1 MATAVSAAD
10 DAEFAFNLLSD
21 IAPVLALFGE
31 QFARQ
36 FMSESL
42 IWYDHLIFAM
52 VPLGII
58 TAITGAIRVHGPQ
71 VARSFIG
78 RARETR
84 ALSEIELMSSTS
96 QEVCELFNGSSIIRA
111 MGRPKITQFLIFPK
125 HYDNLEGRYKKFDF
139 QLRDTEPVSEP
150 EDRSCGIHSLES
162 VISKDVELMKFGRY
176 QSLSTA
182 SFQEYVKRTLR
193 FFGSITSREKTPESD
208 TEGQKPKASTDA
220 KCYNNGLKATSQ
232 PSEPPQGPPNLQLNL
247 SSDYEDQGWFKKG
260 GEIILAAIVAFF
272 LQTGVIAFAGVTTY
286 YLSPR
291 YPDLLESKIYGF
303 PCYVAGSILL
313 SIGTGLCS
321 IIVEH
326 STIEHC
332 WELVEDVESPKG
344 DAPRKKNQP
353 RLVWIQQNQTVND
366 QGFSGFVIL
375 AGAKPHVITS
385 RRNPVKRPQYQTAL
399 KPQSS
404 QGTAVSKT
412 SNVEEEQD
420 SFWEW
425 LTVAAALSAG
435 IGFTAQFMGLRGLA
449 FPCSIAQLLGVFVMA
464 LIRAGVRRRLG
475 RVPVNY
481 HALSG
486 HELDFLATQIALSP
500 KFRNFLWYSKEKVG
514 QPETERPRSEPC
526 QWKISAPNPG
536 QPTPFLFRAPEK
548 LMKLESPEYSGFKDD
563 KSPSSQQLVR
573 VRERL
578 GDLCAWTSR
587 SSESAL
593 SLAQSIELFMNTF
606 FPISTGN
613 KEDNEDDQAMK
624 SFKWLIEATKPTT
637 TKTYEEHDFIQILVE
652 NPAAGGKKSWKVD
665 IGKIDAAL
673 SLWMATIEKERSHGT
688 DQTSEPVDFDISAD
702 QSPSEW
708 RRTKVGDDPNYTF
721 CRIVGDNLEDEALKR
736 DISWWVDSFVAEQCD
751 PLGQENDYDD
761 NQQRWNPARNND
773 ADLVIGFSGTSDNG
787 ILIPTHD
794 KSKTDLLICIAVARE
809 LAIASKA
816 SLPVI
821 LAQHLFTSFMWTIA
835 SRLPKNILTKD
846 QHEIIVDG
854 SQTFDSY
861 SFGRTWLRAKL
872 SHRKL
877 STTVRKMESFG
888 LGSSTDILLC
898 IIPALSSQ
906 RILPSQEIL
915 KFMPRVGPEQGWGEV
930 AICYKKLLETVK
942 VGKVAEDDRFNA
954 SIFTAAMDF
963 VFLATEPYDEL
974 IKPSTELDEEL
985 KNLVQNLIGPRF
997 SGIMEKL
1004 VPFYRL
1010 QRRQR
1015 MLRGMLQRFQAL
1027 EGMSQCLEIFERDDP
1042 LDEIFAKNVVGFTPK
1057 HLKARSTIG
1066 FFQFIH
1072 SVRQTIT
1079 KGEKDSEERDIFGCT
1094 PYYYCCLLEDMLY
1107 HSFFLWT
1114 LQERVRGLIKLV
1126 DNLGRSPIHIA
1137 AREGMHQSLE
1147 QVFGELSNEGK
1158 RHVARTSGLD
1168 GMTYLHLIARSGDL
1182 ACLELITPWVK
1193 PLLSKPDSWGR
1204 HPLHIAAKFENYD
1217 FALKLLEMGA
1227 RFDRVDETGRTPLD
1241 YYVDRRKDRSGKS
1254 DEVPLGTNLFEK
1266 FLDLAIE
1273 DPHCLY
1279 SNGKTFL
1286 HSAIE
1291 ISDERTIHKLLQK
1304 FRIEARDNDERT
1316 ALHYAI
1322 LAGRS
1327 SMAQA
1332 LIKGKVYDQEMMAA
1346 DTSTPDAH
1354 NMTPLMMAVK
1364 NNLVEVAELL
1374 LDWLGLKSAHEND
1387 KHDKTMLHYAGGMDI
1402 AKCLI
1407 GKGWSPLTTDPD
1419 GRTALHV
1426 AISARNEPLALYLFE
1441 VDRVQQDPFDKHKES
1456 LLVTACKSGASAVD
1470 PRIISKFPKIINVED
1485 EEYHKPPISWACWNG
1500 HSVIVKTLVDH
1511 NEIDVNM
1518 AVELPDRDKYGRFKG
1533 YTPLHFAVQAKS
1545 GLCVEQLLRHP
1556 DINLGLMDEFDQTPL
1571 QMARDGGCQETARLL
1586 LQDKQTTDEERM
1598 SFVKEFVYCS
1608 SSVFYHIVSDVLG
1621 SFQNKG
1627 LVHKFMLW
1635 LADSLA
1641 TTHLPTSLTLFGDRL
1656 KEGSWNELSL
1666 PYHVAILLDDV
1677 DLVKRLREHH
1687 VNEEARDEDNWSWV
1701 DYARRFDRNNKFT
1714 SLVRD
1719 MQSLQV
1725 HAEPTALVSTDL
1737 PNSIEITACRAYG
1750 HINCSQAHDVRVTEE
1765 IEDEQY
1771 VCMRSKHCVSPYD
1784 KSFYFEIEIHND
1796 SVSHIVGIG
1805 FCGAN
1810 NDKNEFPGWRHRSW
1824 GYHGNDGGLYI
1835 EGNQA
1840 NPSSDFGESGTFA
1853 SGDVV
1858 GVCLNTETG
1867 QGFCTRNGKMLKMGN
1882 AFKLPD
1888 RRFNYGKLYPCVW
1901 LFLGPGG
1908 MGLHFTVNFGNTE
1921 LHPFKYPGSFEFI

>member
-1 MATAVSAAD
+1 MTMSLRLLLLAVMATAVSAAD

-42 IWYDHLIFAM
+42 TWYDHLIFAM
-52 VPLGII
+52 VPLGIL

-111 MGRPKITQFLIFPK
+111 MGRPKITQFLVFPEL
-125 HYDNLEGRYKKFDF
+125 YDTLEERYKKLDF
-139 QLRDTEPVSEP
+139 PLRDTEPVSER
-150 EDRSCGIHSLES
+150 EDSSCGIHSLES
-162 VISKDVELMKFGRY
+162 AISKDVKLMNFGRY
-176 QSLSTA
+176 QSRSTA
-182 SFQEYVKRTLR
+182 LFQEYLKRTLR

-208 TEGQKPKASTDA
+208 TEEQKPKASTDA
-220 KCYNNGLKATSQ
+220 KCYNNGPKATSQ
-232 PSEPPQGPPNLQLNL
+232 PAKPPQGPPNLQLNL

-260 GEIILAAIVAFF
+260 GEIILAAIVALF

-291 YPDLLESKIYGF
+291 YPDLLESKVYGF
-303 PCYVAGSILL
+303 PCYVAGSFLL

-332 WELVEDVESPKG
+332 WELVKGVETPK
-344 DAPRKKNQP
+344 DDDLMKKDQP

-375 AGAKPHVITS
+375 AGAKPRVITS
-385 RRNPVKRPQYQTAL
+385 RRNPVKRPQSQAVL
-399 KPQSS
+399 KSQSS

-412 SNVEEEQD
+412 SNIEEEQD
-420 SFWEW
+420 RFWEW
-425 LTVAAALSAG
+425 LTVAAALFAG

-449 FPCSIAQLLGVFVMA
+449 FPCSIAQLLGIFVMA
-464 LIRAGVRRRLG
+464 LVRAGVRRRLG
-475 RVPVNY
+475 RVPVNFP
-481 HALSG
+481 ALSG

-514 QPETERPRSEPC
+514 LLETERPRSEPC
-526 QWKISAPNPG
+526 QWKISAPDPG
-536 QPTPFLFRAPEK
+536 QPTPFLFRTPEK
-548 LMKLESPEYSGFKDD
+548 LMKLESPEYSGLKDD

-578 GDLCAWTSR
+578 GDLCTWASR

-606 FPISTGN
+606 FPLPTGD
-613 KEDNEDDQAMK
+613 KEDVENDQGMK

-637 TKTYEEHDFIQILVE
+637 TKTYEEHDFIQIPVE
-652 NPAAGGKKSWKVD
+652 VPAGGAKKNWKVD

-673 SLWMATIEKERSHGT
+673 SLWMATIEKERSHDT
-688 DQTSEPVDFDISAD
+688 NQTSELVDCVNSAD

-708 RRTKVGDDPNYTF
+708 RRTKVGDDPKYSF

-736 DISWWVDSFVAEQCD
+736 DISWWVDSFVAEQCG
-751 PLGQENDYDD
+751 PWGQENVDDY
-761 NQQRWNPARNND
+761 NEQRWNPARNNSV
-773 ADLVIGFSGTSDNG
+773 DLVIGFSGTSDNA
-787 ILIPTHD
+787 I
-794 KSKTDLLICIAVARE
+794 ARE

-816 SLPVI
+816 PLPVI
-821 LAQHLFTSFMWTIA
+821 LAQHLFTSFMWSIA
-835 SRLPKNILTKD
+835 SQLPKDILTRD

-877 STTVRKMESFG
+877 STIVRKMESFG

-898 IIPALSSQ
+898 IIPALSSH

-915 KFMPRVGPEQGWGEV
+915 KFMPRVGPEQRWGEV

-942 VGKVAEDDRFNA
+942 VGKVAEDDRFNV

-985 KNLVQNLIGPRF
+985 ENLVQSLIGPRF

-1004 VPFYRL
+1004 VPFYHL
-1010 QRRQR
+1010 QRRQK
-1015 MLRGMLQRFQAL
+1015 MLRGMLQRFQGL
-1027 EGMSQCLEIFERDDP
+1027 EGMSQCLKIFEGDDP
-1042 LDEIFAKNVVGFTPK
+1042 LDEIFATNVVGFTPN
-1057 HLKARSTIG
+1057 HLKVRSTTG
-1066 FFQFIH
+1066 FIDFIF
-1072 SVRQTIT
+1072 SISQKIK

-1094 PYYYCCLLEDMLY
+1094 PYYYFCLLGDTFHL
-1107 HSFFLWT
+1107 SFFSWT
-1114 LQERVRGLIKLV
+1114 LQERVRGLPKLV
-1126 DNLGRSPIHIA
+1126 DNLGCSPIHIA

-1147 QVFGELSNEGK
+1147 QVFEKLGNEGK
-1158 RHVARTSGLD
+1158 GQVARTSGLD
-1168 GMTYLHLIARSGDL
+1168 GMSYLHLIARSGNLD
-1182 ACLELITPWVK
+1182 CLKLITPWVK
-1193 PLLSKPDSWGR
+1193 PLLSKRDSWGR
-1204 HPLHIAAKFENYD
+1204 QPLHIAAKFENYD

-1227 RFDRVDETGRTPLD
+1227 RFDQVDETGRTPVD
-1241 YYVDRRKDRSGKS
+1241 YYVDRRKCRSGKS

-1266 FLDLAIE
+1266 FLELAME
-1273 DPHCLY
+1273 DPHRLY

-1291 ISDERTIHKLLQK
+1291 ISDERTIYKLRQK
-1304 FRIEARDNDERT
+1304 FDIEARDNDGRT

-1322 LAGRS
+1322 LAGRR
-1327 SMAQA
+1327 SMAQS
-1332 LIKGKVYDQEMMAA
+1332 LIKGKLCDQEMKAVN
-1346 DTSTPDAH
+1346 TLTHDAH

-1364 NNLVEVAELL
+1364 DDLVEVAELL
-1374 LDWLGLKSAHEND
+1374 LDWLGLKSAREND
-1387 KHDKTMLHYAGGMDI
+1387 EHGRTMLHYAGGVDI

-1407 GKGWSPLTTDPD
+1407 AKGWSPLTTDPD

-1426 AISARNEPLALYLFE
+1426 AISARNESVAVYLFG
-1441 VDRVQQDPFDKHKES
+1441 VDQVQQDPLDKHNES
-1456 LLVTACKSGASAVD
+1456 LLVTACKSGASAVV
-1470 PRIISKFPKIINVED
+1470 PHILSKFPDIIDVKD
-1485 EEYHKPPISWACWNG
+1485 EQHHLPPISWACRNG
-1500 HSVIVKTLVDH
+1500 HSVIVETLVDH

-1518 AVELPDRDKYGRFKG
+1518 AVELPDRGSYVRFEG

-1545 GLCVEQLLRHP
+1545 ELCVKQILRHP
-1556 DINLGLMDEFDQTPL
+1556 DINLDLQNRYRQTPL
-1571 QMARDGGCQETARLL
+1571 QMALDGDYQETAKLL
-1586 LQDKQTTDEERM
+1586 LQDKHTTDEERM
-1598 SFVKEFVYCS
+1598 RFIKVFVHRS

-1621 SFQNKG
+1621 SFEDKS

-1635 LADSLA
+1635 LADGLA
-1641 TTHLPTSLTLFGDRL
+1641 TTHLPTSLTLFGERL
-1656 KEGSWNELSL
+1656 KKGPWNDLSL

-1687 VNEEARDEDNWSWV
+1687 VNDDTYDEDNWSWV
-1701 DYARRFDRNNKFT
+1701 DYARRYDRNNKFT
-1714 SLVRD
+1714 SLVRN

-1725 HAEPTALVSTDL
+1725 KAKPTALVSTDL
-1737 PNSIEITACRAYG
+1737 PNSIEITACRAHG

-1765 IEDEQY
+1765 IEDEKY
-1771 VCMRSKHCVSPYD
+1771 VCIRSKHCVSPDD
-1784 KSFYFEIEIHND
+1784 KSFYFEIKIHND
-1796 SVSHIVGIG
+1796 SPSHIVGIG
-1805 FCGAN
+1805 FRGSHDDEA
-1810 NDKNEFPGWRHRSW
+1810 EFPGWEHRSW
-1824 GYHGNDGGLYI
+1824 GYHGDDGGYTSRAVKPT
-1835 EGNQA
+1835 QA
-1840 NPSSDFGESGTFA
+1840 RTLERVERLLRVMS
-1853 SGDVV
+1853 
-1858 GVCLNTETG
+1858 
-1867 QGFCTRNGKMLKMGN
+1867 
-1882 AFKLPD
+1882 
-1888 RRFNYGKLYPCVW
+1888 
-1901 LFLGPGG
+1901 
-1908 MGLHFTVNFGNTE
+1908 
-1921 LHPFKYPGSFEFI
+1921 

>member
-1 MATAVSAAD
+1 MTMSLRLLLLAVMATAVSAAD

-42 IWYDHLIFAM
+42 TWYDHLIFAM
-52 VPLGII
+52 VPLGIL

-111 MGRPKITQFLIFPK
+111 MGRPKITQFLIFPER
-125 HYDNLEGRYKKFDF
+125 YDTLEGSYKKFDF
-139 QLRDTEPVSEP
+139 PSRDTEPVSEP
-150 EDRSCGIHSLES
+150 KDSSCGIHSLGS
-162 VISKDVELMKFGRY
+162 AISKDVELMKFGRY
-176 QSLSTA
+176 QSRSTA
-182 SFQEYVKRTLR
+182 LFQEYFERTLR
-193 FFGSITSREKTPESD
+193 FFGSITSREKTPQSD
-208 TEGQKPKASTDA
+208 TEEQKPKASTDA
-220 KCYNNGLKATSQ
+220 KWYNNDLKATSQ
-232 PSEPPQGPPNLQLNL
+232 PAEPPQGPPNLQLNL
-247 SSDYEDQGWFKKG
+247 TSDYEDQGWFTKG
-260 GEIILAAIVAFF
+260 GEIILAAIVALF

-303 PCYVAGSILL
+303 PCYVAGSFLL

-332 WELVEDVESPKG
+332 WELAKGVESPKG
-344 DAPRKKNQP
+344 DALMKKGQP
-353 RLVWIQQNQTVND
+353 RLVWVQQNQTVND

-375 AGAKPHVITS
+375 AGAKPRVITS
-385 RRNPVKRPQYQTAL
+385 RRNPLKRPQSQTGL

-449 FPCSIAQLLGVFVMA
+449 FPCSIAQLLGIFVMA
-464 LIRAGVRRRLG
+464 LVRAGVRRRLG
-475 RVPVNY
+475 RVPVNFP
-481 HALSG
+481 ALSG

-514 QPETERPRSEPC
+514 LLETERPRTEPC
-526 QWKISAPNPG
+526 QWKISAPDPG
-536 QPTPFLFRAPEK
+536 QPTPFLFRTPEK
-548 LMKLESPEYSGFKDD
+548 LMKLESPEHSGLKDD

-578 GDLCAWTSR
+578 GDLCTWASR

-606 FPISTGN
+606 FLKST
-613 KEDNEDDQAMK
+613 EDEEDVENDQAMK

-637 TKTYEEHDFIQILVE
+637 TKTYEEHDFIQIPIE
-652 NPAAGGKKSWKVD
+652 IRTEGNKKNWKVD
-665 IGKIDAAL
+665 LGKIDAAL
-673 SLWMATIEKERSHGT
+673 SLWMATIEKERSHDT
-688 DQTSEPVDFDISAD
+688 TQTSEPVDSVNSAD
-702 QSPSEW
+702 QPPSEW
-708 RRTKVGDDPNYTF
+708 RRTKVGDDPKYSF

-751 PLGQENDYDD
+751 PWGQGNVEDY
-761 NQQRWNPARNND
+761 NEQRWNPARNNSV
-773 ADLVIGFSGTSDNG
+773 DLVIGFSGTSDNA
-787 ILIPTHD
+787 I
-794 KSKTDLLICIAVARE
+794 ARE
-809 LAIASKA
+809 LAIVSKA
-816 SLPVI
+816 PLSVI
-821 LAQHLFTSFMWTIA
+821 LAQHLFTSFMWSIA

-861 SFGRTWLRAKL
+861 SFGRTWLRVKF

-877 STTVRKMESFG
+877 STIVRKMESFG

-898 IIPALSSQ
+898 MIPALSSQ

-915 KFMPRVGPEQGWGEV
+915 KCMPRVGPGQGWGEV

-954 SIFTAAMDF
+954 SIFTVAMDF

-985 KNLVQNLIGPRF
+985 ENLVQSLIGPRF

-1010 QRRQR
+1010 QRRQK
-1015 MLRGMLQRFQAL
+1015 MLRRMLQRFKTL
-1027 EGMSQCLEIFERDDP
+1027 EGMSQCLEIFEGDDP
-1042 LDEIFAKNVVGFTPK
+1042 LDEIFATNVVGFTPN
-1057 HLKARSTIG
+1057 HLKARSTTE
-1066 FFQFIH
+1066 FMDFIR
-1072 SVRQTIT
+1072 SIRRTIT

-1094 PYYYCCLLEDMLY
+1094 PYYYYCLLEDMFHL
-1107 HSFFLWT
+1107 SFFLWT
-1114 LQERVRGLIKLV
+1114 LQKRVRGLPRLV

-1147 QVFGELSNEGK
+1147 RVFEELSDEGK
-1158 RHVARTSGLD
+1158 RHVARASGFD
-1168 GMTYLHLIARSGDL
+1168 GMTYLHLIARSGNLD
-1182 ACLELITPWVK
+1182 CLKLITPWVK

-1204 HPLHIAAKFENYD
+1204 QPLHIAAKFENYD
-1217 FALKLLEMGA
+1217 FDLKLLEMGA
-1227 RFDRVDETGRTPLD
+1227 RFDQVDETGRTPVD
-1241 YYVDRRKDRSGKS
+1241 YYVDRRKDRSGKP
-1254 DEVPLGTNLFEK
+1254 DEAPLGTNLFEK
-1266 FLDLAIE
+1266 FLELAME
-1273 DPHCLY
+1273 DPHRLY

-1286 HSAIE
+1286 HSAIQ
-1291 ISDERTIHKLLQK
+1291 ISDERTIHKLLQE
-1304 FRIEARDNDERT
+1304 FDIEARDNDERT
-1316 ALHYAI
+1316 ALHYAV
-1322 LAGRS
+1322 LAGRR
-1327 SMAQA
+1327 SMVQS
-1332 LIKGKVYDQEMMAA
+1332 LIKEKLCDQGMTTVNTLAR
-1346 DTSTPDAH
+1346 DSH

-1364 NNLVEVAELL
+1364 NDLVEVAELL
-1374 LDWLGLKSAHEND
+1374 LDWLGLKSAYEND
-1387 KHDKTMLHYAGGMDI
+1387 EHGRTMLHYAGGVDI

-1407 GKGWSPLTTDPD
+1407 AKGWSPLTTDPD

-1426 AISARNEPLALYLFE
+1426 AISARNESVAVYLFG
-1441 VDRVQQDPFDKHKES
+1441 VDQVQQDPLDKHNES
-1456 LLVTACKSGASAVD
+1456 LLVTACKSGASAVV
-1470 PRIISKFPKIINVED
+1470 PHILSKFPDIIDVKD
-1485 EEYHKPPISWACWNG
+1485 EQHHLPPISWACRNG
-1500 HSVIVKTLVDH
+1500 HSVIVETLVDH

-1518 AVELPDRDKYGRFKG
+1518 AVELPDRGSYVRFEG

-1545 GLCVEQLLRHP
+1545 ELCVKQILRHP
-1556 DINLGLMDEFDQTPL
+1556 DINLGLENRYGQTPL
-1571 QMARDGGCQETARLL
+1571 QMALDGDYQETAKLL
-1586 LQDKQTTDEERM
+1586 LQDKHTTDEERM
-1598 SFVKEFVYCS
+1598 RFIKVFVYRS

-1621 SFQNKG
+1621 SFEDKS

-1635 LADSLA
+1635 LADGLA
-1641 TTHLPTSLTLFGDRL
+1641 TTHLPTSLTLFGERL
-1656 KEGSWNELSL
+1656 KKGPWNDLSL

-1687 VNEEARDEDNWSWV
+1687 VNDDTYDEDNWSWV
-1701 DYARRFDRNNKFT
+1701 DYARRYDRNNKFT
-1714 SLVRD
+1714 SLVRN

-1725 HAEPTALVSTDL
+1725 KAKPTALVSTDL
-1737 PNSIEITACRAYG
+1737 PNSIEITACRAHG

-1765 IEDEQY
+1765 IEDEKY
-1771 VCMRSKHCVSPYD
+1771 VCIRSKHCVSPDD
-1784 KSFYFEIEIHND
+1784 KSFYFEIKIHND
-1796 SVSHIVGIG
+1796 SPSHIVGIG
-1805 FCGAN
+1805 FRGSHDDEA
-1810 NDKNEFPGWRHRSW
+1810 EFPGWEHRSW
-1824 GYHGNDGGLYI
+1824 GYHGDDGGLYI
-1835 EGNQA
+1835 EGSQA

-1858 GVCLNTETG
+1858 GVCLNTKTG
-1867 QGFCTRNGKMLKMGN
+1867 KGFCTRNGKTLKMGN

-1888 RRFNYGKLYPCVW
+1888 RRFNHGKLYPCVG
-1901 LFLGPGG
+1901 LVLGRRGK
-1908 MGLHFTVNFGNTE
+1908 GLHFTVNFGDLQ
-1921 LHPFKYPGSFEFI
+1921 LHPFKYQGSLEFD